1 MRLERELLGRA
12 FVLSL
17 VAGAVCVVVALVAG
31 GGRAA
36 VSAAVGA
43 AMVAAF
49 LAVGQVPVA
58 AAARGHRGMAALL
71 LLLGYLSRVM
81 LLLLALLIVLNGEG
95 LDRVPVGVSVMATA
109 AAWTVGAV
117 WAMVRWRPVLVE
129 PAAPPNSPPRS
140 ASVSTDEAS
149 TGAEHQR

>member
-12 FVLSL
+12 FLLSL
-17 VAGAVCVVVALVAG
+17 AAGACCVVVALVGG

-43 AMVAAF
+43 AMVVAF

-58 AAARGHRGMAALL
+58 AAARGHRGMAAML

-81 LLLLALLIVLNGEG
+81 LLLVALLIVVNGEG
-95 LDRVPVGVSVMATA
+95 LDRVPVGVSVMTTA

-117 WAMVRWRPVLVE
+117 WAMVRWRPMLVE
-129 PAAPPNSPPRS
+129 PEAAS
-140 ASVSTDEAS
+140 AGRPDEAS
-149 TGAEHQR
+149 TGADNRR

>member
-12 FVLSL
+12 FLLSL
-17 VAGAVCVVVALVAG
+17 VAGVGCVVGAAVAG

-43 AMVAAF
+43 AMVLAF
-49 LAVGQVPVA
+49 LALGQVPVA
-58 AAARGHRGMAALL
+58 AAARGHRGMAAML

-81 LLLLALLIVLNGEG
+81 VLLLALLIVLNGEG
-95 LDRVPVGVSVMATA
+95 LDRVPVGLSVMATA

-117 WAMVRWRPVLVE
+117 WAMVRWRPVLIE
-129 PAAPPNSPPRS
+129 PVAPSSSVP
-140 ASVSTDEAS
+140 ASSDEAS
-149 TGAEHQR
+149 TGADHPR